1 VKYGPASASSSM
13 TGAYVEFAAAQDDE
27 DFLIFHCDE
36 EMMTSMQSL
45 ARSARDLAGRAV
57 KVQ

>member
-1 VKYGPASASSSM
+1 M

-27 DFLIFHCDE
+27 DFLIFDCDE